1 MKQIVIPYS
10 LVLLYLFVG
19 FVPYLYAI
27 YKYATQ
33 YLYLSGLN
41 ILFLVYLFVS
51 KVSISEIFKNLIFVL
66 YVIFFLWGLFTYFY
80 ALNKIEV
87 LVSSSRILVYL
98 LSMFNLY
105 FLFKK
110 LKNIEYFLSLTFT
123 IILFSEISYILYS
136 FFSKFNFI
144 DFHRSGDLRGF
155 TGNINIAAFSILLK
169 LPFTFSLF
177 FNEKKRFYGL
187 SMFFYFV
194 VFSTLFLLGSRGAN
208 IALVILILSFIFCM
222 FIFFKTAKNNL
233 IKISILII
241 PLLTA
246 VGINTTLIEDNT
258 VNVAKRTINISTQ
271 STNDRLRYYSQAIET
286 IQESPIIGIGLGNW
300 KIHSIKK
307 DMKNIENYIVP
318 YHVHN
323 DFLQIAAEIGLF
335 GIFIY
340 LLILIIT
347 SLKLLSFLKLKEFSE
362 KKFFVIVI
370 LLSIMVYVIDSSINF
385 PYTRPV
391 VYLPVIVFLSYTMNL
406 ISLKNE

>member
-1 MKQIVIPYS
+1 
-10 LVLLYLFVG
+10 
-19 FVPYLYAI
+19 
-27 YKYATQ
+27 
-33 YLYLSGLN
+33 
-41 ILFLVYLFVS
+41 
-51 KVSISEIFKNLIFVL
+51 
-66 YVIFFLWGLFTYFY
+66 
-80 ALNKIEV
+80 
-87 LVSSSRILVYL
+87 
-98 LSMFNLY
+98 
-105 FLFKK
+105 
-110 LKNIEYFLSLTFT
+110 
-123 IILFSEISYILYS
+123 
-136 FFSKFNFI
+136 
-144 DFHRSGDLRGF
+144 
-155 TGNINIAAFSILLK
+155 
-169 LPFTFSLF
+169 
-177 FNEKKRFYGL
+177 
-187 SMFFYFV
+187 MFFYFV